1 VGESLHAATEGAGS
15 ERWGRIGL
23 AGGTVLFAAVCM
35 TGGGSP
41 VGNMG
46 AVAVLMAAWWMTGAI
61 PLAATALLPL
71 VLFPL
76 LGILP
81 GREVAPLYLNSVI
94 FLYVG
99 GFLIALAMERWN
111 LHRRIALG
119 IVAAVGGGPQRL
131 VLGFM
136 VATAFLSM
144 WISNTATA
152 VMMFAIA
159 LSVIRETERRAGAE
173 KCRSFAVALLLG
185 VAYAASIGGMATL
198 VGTPPNLS
206 LVRIHEI
213 SFPDADRIGF
223 GEWMVLC
230 VPISVALLGAAW
242 WILARWLFRPDP
254 ELALPAEVIR
264 EERSRLGPMGRE
276 EATVLGVFVA
286 TALLWVFREGLDLGL
301 VRIPGWAQVL
311 PPRIREGI
319 DDGTVAIAM
328 ALLLFVLPARE
339 RGRRI
344 LGADV
349 FGKIPWHMVLV
360 FGGGF
365 ALAKGF
371 QSSGLSAWIGGGFGH
386 LTGTPEIVLVAAVC
400 LGLTFLTEL
409 TSNVATT
416 EMVLPILAS
425 VAVSAGI
432 NPLLLMIPATLSASC
447 AFMLPVATPPNAIV
461 FASGHLRIADMVRA
475 GWWLN
480 WVGVI
485 VITTLYLVVGRAV
498 FGG

>member
-1 VGESLHAATEGAGS
+1 MEDGGS
-15 ERWGRIGL
+15 QRLARPGRIGGGAL
-23 AGGTVLFAAVCM
+23 FLLVWALGGGTPTANMAAV
-35 TGGGSP
+35 GL
-41 VGNMG
+41 
-46 AVAVLMAAWWMTGAI
+46 LMAVWWMTGAL

-76 LGILP
+76 MGILP
-81 GREVAPLYLNSVI
+81 GKEVAPLYFNPVI

-119 IVAAVGGGPQRL
+119 IVAAVGGGPERL

-136 VATAFLSM
+136 AATAFLSM

-152 VMMFAIA
+152 VMMLAIA
-159 LSVIRETERRAGAE
+159 LAVIRETERRAGPE
-173 KCRSFAVALLLG
+173 KSRTFAVALLLG

-213 SFPDADRIGF
+213 AFPEAERIGF
-223 GEWMVLC
+223 GRWMLLG
-230 VPISVALLGAAW
+230 VPVSGLLLGAAW
-242 WILARWLFRPDP
+242 WILACRLFRPDP
-254 ELALPAEVIR
+254 GLALPAEVIR
-264 EERSRLGPMGRE
+264 EERRNLGPMGRE
-276 EATVLGVFVA
+276 EASVLGVFAA
-286 TALLWVFREGLDLGL
+286 TALLWIFRERLDLGFL
-301 VRIPGWAQVL
+301 RLPGWSGLL
-311 PPRIREGI
+311 PESVREGV
-319 DDGTVAIAM
+319 DDGTVAVGM
-328 ALLLFVLPARE
+328 ALLLFLLPSRE
-339 RGRRI
+339 RGRSL

-371 QSSGLSAWIGGGFGH
+371 QVSGLSAWIGGGFAR
-386 LTGTPEIVLVAAVC
+386 LDTVPEGILVLAVC

-416 EMVLPILAS
+416 EMILPILAS

-432 NPLLLMIPATLSASC
+432 SPLLLMIPATLSASC

-461 FASGHLRIADMVRA
+461 FASGHLQVADMVRA
-475 GWWLN
+475 GWRLN
-480 WVGVI
+480 LVGVV
-485 VITTLYLVVGRAV
+485 VISVLYLTVGRAI
-498 FGG
+498 FGP